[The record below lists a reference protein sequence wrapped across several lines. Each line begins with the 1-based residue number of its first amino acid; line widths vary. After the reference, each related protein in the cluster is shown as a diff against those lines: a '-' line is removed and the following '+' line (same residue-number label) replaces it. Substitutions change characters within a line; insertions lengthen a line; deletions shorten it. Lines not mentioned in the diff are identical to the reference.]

1 MKDTRLLVVWCP
13 DWPVIAACAA
23 TGTSPHVPVVVVDGN
38 EVVATSAVARAEGIR
53 RTMRRRMAEA
63 MCPEL
68 VTFEHEPQRDA
79 RFFEPVAEAVEEL
92 APGVEV
98 VEPGVVAV
106 QARGPITYF
115 GGAERAAERL
125 VDHVAARTGTEAQVG
140 VADSLFAATKA
151 AHRNVIV
158 PPHRTAEF
166 LRPLGVHEL
175 AEPGLV
181 DLLRRLGLKTL
192 GAFAD
197 VPENAVASRFGGSAT
212 RQHRLARGLS
222 ERPLDKRRPA
232 PELAVAETFDEPVDR
247 VDSAAFA
254 ARTLAAR
261 LHANLADRGLACTRL
276 GIHARTERDEELH
289 RVWRAAEPLT
299 PRGIADRVRWQLDG
313 WLTREQLTSG
323 IRTLTLE
330 PAEVVDGTALQ
341 LGLWGQDDERA
352 VRALL
357 HVQGLLGPDAVLVP
371 VLDGGRGPRERVRLV
386 PWGDE
391 RTPALNPDHPWPG
404 RLTRAPATLRD
415 EPAALRDANGGE
427 VGVTGRLELTARPRQ
442 VTANGRTRD
451 VVAWAGPW
459 PVDERWW
466 APDAHRAARVQ
477 VQTEDQA
484 FLLIRRDQRWFLEG
498 VYD

>member
-1 MKDTRLLVVWCP
+1 VKDTRLLAVWCP
-13 DWPVIAACAA
+13 DWSVVAACTA
-23 TGTSPHVPVVVVDGN
+23 TGTSQHVPVAVVDGN
-38 EVVATSAVARAEGIR
+38 EIVSTSAVARAEGIR
-53 RTMRRRMAEA
+53 RAMRRRMAES

-68 VTFEHEPQRDA
+68 ITFEHDPQRDA

-92 APGVEV
+92 APGIEV
-98 VEPGVVAV
+98 VQPGLVAV
-106 QARGPITYF
+106 PARGPVGYF
-115 GGAERAAERL
+115 QSAEQAAERI
-125 VDHVAARTGTEAQVG
+125 VDHIAVRTNVEAQVG

-158 PPHRTAEF
+158 PLNETAEF

-175 AEPGLV
+175 DAPELV

-197 VPENAVASRFGGSAT
+197 VPENAVASRFGGPAT
-212 RQHRLARGLS
+212 RQHRLARGLP

-232 PELAVAETFDEPVDR
+232 PELAVSETFDDPVDR
-247 VDSAAFA
+247 IDSAAFA
-254 ARTLAAR
+254 AKILSERLHENLAAR
-261 LHANLADRGLACTRL
+261 SLACTRL
-276 GIHARTERDEELH
+276 GIHARTENDEELH

-313 WLTREQLTSG
+313 WLTRERLTSG

-330 PAEVVDGTALQ
+330 PVEVVDGTALQ
-341 LGLWGQDDERA
+341 LGLWGHDDERA

-357 HVQGLLGPDAVLVP
+357 HVQGLLGPDSVLTP
-371 VLDGGRGPRERVRLV
+371 VIDGGRGPKERVRLV

-391 RTPALNPDHPWPG
+391 RVPSQHPDHPWPG
-404 RLTRAPATLRD
+404 RLTRAPATLAD
-415 EPAALRDANGGE
+415 DPVELKGADGE
-427 VGVTGRLELTARPRQ
+427 EIGVTGRLELTARPKKLA
-442 VTANGRTRD
+442 VKGRTQEIT
-451 VVAWAGPW
+451 AWAGPW

-466 APDAHRAARVQ
+466 APDSHRAARIQ
-477 VQTEDQA
+477 VQTNDQA

>member
-1 MKDTRLLVVWCP
+1 MKDSRLLAVWCP
-13 DWPVIAACAA
+13 DWPVVAACTA
-23 TGTSPHVPVVVVDGN
+23 TGTSQHVPVAVLDGN
-38 EVVATSAVARAEGIR
+38 EIVATSAVARAEGLR
-53 RTMRRRMAEA
+53 RAMRKRMAES

-68 VTFEHEPQRDA
+68 VTFEHDPQRDA

-92 APGVEV
+92 APGIEV
-98 VEPGVVAV
+98 VQPGLVAV
-106 QARGPITYF
+106 PARGPVGYF
-115 GGAERAAERL
+115 SSAERAAERI
-125 VDHVAARTGTEAQVG
+125 VDHIAAQTNVEAQVG

-158 PPHRTAEF
+158 PPNQTAEF

-175 AEPGLV
+175 DAPELV

-197 VPENAVASRFGGSAT
+197 VPENAVASRFGGPAT
-212 RQHRLARGLS
+212 RQHRLARGLP
-222 ERPLDKRRPA
+222 ERPLDKRKPA
-232 PELAVAETFDEPVDR
+232 PELAVTETFDDPVDR
-247 VDSAAFA
+247 IDSAAFA
-254 ARTLAAR
+254 AKILSER
-261 LHANLADRGLACTRL
+261 LHENLANRSLACTRL
-276 GIHARTERDEELH
+276 GIHARTEHDEELH

-313 WLTREQLTSG
+313 WLTRERLTSG

-330 PAEVVDGTALQ
+330 PVEVVHGTALQ
-341 LGLWGQDDERA
+341 LGLWGHDDERA

-357 HVQGLLGPDAVLVP
+357 HVQGLLGPDGVLTP
-371 VLDGGRGPRERVRLV
+371 VLDGGRGPKEQVRLV

-391 RTPALNPDHPWPG
+391 RVPVRNPDHPWPG
-404 RLTRAPATLRD
+404 RLTRAPATLAD
-415 EPAALRDANGGE
+415 DPAVLTDADGNE
-427 VGVTGRLELTARPRQ
+427 VGVTGRLELTARPQ
-442 VTANGRTRD
+442 SLAVSGRTQE
-451 VVAWAGPW
+451 VTAWAGPW

-466 APDAHRAARVQ
+466 APDSHRAARIQ
-477 VQTEDQA
+477 VQTPDQA

>member
-13 DWPVIAACAA
+13 DWPVIAACSA
-23 TGTSPHVPVVVVDGN
+23 TGTSPHVPVAVVDGN
-38 EVVATSAVARAEGIR
+38 EIVSTSAVARAEGIR
-53 RTMRRRMAEA
+53 RAMRKRVAES

-68 VTFEHEPQRDA
+68 VTFEHDPQRDA
-79 RFFEPVAEAVEEL
+79 RFFEPVAAAVEEL

-98 VEPGVVAV
+98 VEPGLVAV
-106 QARGPITYF
+106 QAQGPISYF
-115 GGAERAAERL
+115 RTAEHAAERI
-125 VDHVAARTGTEAQVG
+125 VDHVATKTGTEAQVG
-140 VADSLFAATKA
+140 VAGSLFAATKA

-158 PPHRTAEF
+158 PGNRTAEF

-175 AEPGLV
+175 PAPELA
-181 DLLRRLGLKTL
+181 DLLFRLGLKTL

-197 VPENAVASRFGGSAT
+197 VPENAVASRFGGPAT
-212 RQHRLARGLS
+212 RQHRLARGLP

-232 PELAVAETFDEPVDR
+232 PELAVTQTFDEPVER
-247 VDSAAFA
+247 IDSAAFA
-254 ARTLAAR
+254 AKTLAEE

-276 GIHARTERDEELH
+276 GIHARTEHDEELH

-313 WLTREQLTSG
+313 WLTRERLTSG

-330 PAEVVDGTALQ
+330 PAEVVNGTALQ
-341 LGLWGQDDERA
+341 LGLWGHDDERA

-371 VLDGGRGPRERVRLV
+371 VVDGGRGPRERVKLV

-391 RTPALNPDHPWPG
+391 RTPSHHPDHPWPG
-404 RLTRAPATLRD
+404 RFTRAPATLKD
-415 EPAALRDANGGE
+415 EPAELEDAGGDE
-427 VGVTGRLELTARPRQ
+427 VGVTGRLELTARPRR
-442 VTANGRTRD
+442 VTANGRTKD

-484 FLLIRRDQRWFLEG
+484 FLLIRRNQRWFLEG

>member
-1 MKDTRLLVVWCP
+1 MKDTRLLAIWCP
-13 DWPVIAACAA
+13 DWPVVAACTA
-23 TGTSPHVPVVVVDGN
+23 TGTGQHVPVAVLDGN
-38 EVVATSAVARAEGIR
+38 EIVSTSAVARAEGIR
-53 RTMRRRMAEA
+53 RAMRKRLAES

-68 VTFEHEPQRDA
+68 VTFEHDPQRDA

-92 APGVEV
+92 APGIEV
-98 VEPGVVAV
+98 VQPGLVAV
-106 QARGPITYF
+106 PAQGPVNYF
-115 GGAERAAERL
+115 KSAEQAAERI
-125 VDHVAARTGTEAQVG
+125 VDHIATRTGTEAQVG

-158 PPHRTAEF
+158 PPSRTAEF

-175 AEPGLV
+175 DAPELV

-197 VPENAVASRFGGSAT
+197 VPENAVASRFGGPAT
-212 RQHRLARGLS
+212 RQHRLARGLP
-222 ERPLDKRRPA
+222 ERPLDKRKPA
-232 PELAVAETFDEPVDR
+232 PELAVTETFDDPVERIDA
-247 VDSAAFA
+247 AAFA
-254 ARTLAAR
+254 AKILSER
-261 LHANLADRGLACTRL
+261 LHENLSARSLACTRL
-276 GIHARTERDEELH
+276 GIHARTENDEELH

-313 WLTREQLTSG
+313 WLTRERLTSG

-330 PAEVVDGTALQ
+330 PVEVVNGTALQ
-341 LGLWGQDDERA
+341 LGLWGHDDERA

-357 HVQGLLGPDAVLVP
+357 HVQGLLGPDGVLTP
-371 VLDGGRGPRERVRLV
+371 VLDGGRGPKEQVRLV

-391 RTPALNPDHPWPG
+391 RVPSQNPDHPWPG
-404 RLTRAPATLRD
+404 RLTRAPATLAD
-415 EPAALRDANGGE
+415 DPAVLKDADGKE
-427 VGVTGRLELTARPRQ
+427 VGVTGRLELTAQPKSLA
-442 VTANGRTRD
+442 VKGRTQE
-451 VVAWAGPW
+451 VTAWAGPW

-466 APDAHRAARVQ
+466 APDPHRAARIQ
-477 VQTEDQA
+477 VQTPDQA